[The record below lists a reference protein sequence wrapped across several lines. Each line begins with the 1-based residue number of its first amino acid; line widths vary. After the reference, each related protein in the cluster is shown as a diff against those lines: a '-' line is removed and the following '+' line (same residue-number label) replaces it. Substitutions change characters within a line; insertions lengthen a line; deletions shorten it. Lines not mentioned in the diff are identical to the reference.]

1 MKKSK
6 EQKNEDQL
14 KIRYKIDSIDI
25 AMVEMEETVK
35 DIKISIIRMRSILD
49 AHINRK
55 FTEIRVMEK
64 DGKWGDY
71 SGIFYVNDEDEESM
85 VLKKA
90 KNHFEKYFENGSH
103 HSNKKLG
110 LFLTKGRI
118 KKLVEEIKT
127 DVR

>member
-14 KIRYKIDSIDI
+14 KIKYKIDSIDI
-25 AMVEMEETVK
+25 AMAKMEETVK
-35 DIKISIIRMRSILD
+35 DLKISIIRMRSILD

-71 SGIFYVNDEDEESM
+71 SGIFYVNDEDEEN
-85 VLKKA
+85 VIINKA
-90 KNHFEKYFENGSH
+90 KKHFETFFEDNTYH
-103 HSNKKLG
+103 RNKKLG
-110 LFLTKGRI
+110 LFLHSPKSGKRLI
-118 KKLVEEIKT
+118 KEMKTEE
-127 DVR
+127 